1 MIKGPFKINGNL
13 ILTLDDLQKH
23 FDIIEILKKPK
34 GLIRFL
40 EETAPEKA
48 CKVKEIEFF
57 PTYEFVDK
65 ITEVLNCE
73 QYFQDSLNS
82 IFHFS
87 GITDQLWWKFV
98 NSWDS
103 KDQRISKDFI
113 DFKDALNRRNMT
125 SLIFEV
131 DENRLPDA
139 AWARLVRNTSPDDI
153 EDSKREKFIQIQKL
167 ISSGIVSRVTVG
179 TELPGGSILNALTG
193 IVYRVIVGTEPDNKH
208 PAPSNSKLKTFRENE
223 FLDGLADLPQEI
235 ELTGQLAERVKDV
248 FLLSAETWD
257 SLLEAE
263 KLPQDPSNENVE
275 SLKAFLEKFWGDRF
289 QYVLAPGPRW
299 EILSSIKSQLLSC
312 YCNGIADN
320 LMYKGKLHLL
330 GNYEVVSYSSDS
342 RKTQLNL
349 RWKQDRTE
357 KHFTSVL
364 KECCLTCEHFR
375 CRRKFVNKEYISYVS
390 DVGFCGDY
398 SSSIERFDHICHKY
412 NYKRWWELK

>member
-40 EETAPEKA
+40 EETAPKKA

-73 QYFQDSLNS
+73 QHLQSSLNA
-82 IFHFS
+82 IFCFS
-87 GITDQLWWKFV
+87 EITDQRWMEFV
-98 NSWDS
+98 DS
-103 KDQRISKDFI
+103 LDPNDQRISQDFV
-113 DFKDALNRRNMT
+113 DLTNALHKNNMT

-131 DENRLPDA
+131 GEQKLPDV
-139 AWARLVRNTSPDDI
+139 AWGRLVRNTSPEDI
-153 EDSKREKFIQIQKL
+153 EESERERFIQIKKL
-167 ISSGIVSRVTVG
+167 ITSGINSRVTVS
-179 TELPGGSILNALTG
+179 TA
-193 IVYRVIVGTEPDNKH
+193 PDNNH

-223 FLDGLADLPQEI
+223 FFNGLINLPQEI
-235 ELTGQLAERVKDV
+235 ELTGQLAVRVKDIFLFSAEKWD
-248 FLLSAETWD
+248 FLLG
-257 SLLEAE
+257 AE
-263 KLPQDPSNENVE
+263 KQESVE
-275 SLKAFLEKFWGDRF
+275 ELKAFCGGELEYMLHPNSRVD
-289 QYVLAPGPRW
+289 
-299 EILSSIKSQLLSC
+299 ILLRLC
-312 YCNGIADN
+312 HNTFATG
-320 LMYKGKLHLL
+320 LMTELMIRGELHLL
-330 GNYEVVSYSSDS
+330 ENYEVVSYSSDS

-364 KECCLTCEHFR
+364 KECCLTCDHFR
-375 CRRKFVNKEYISYVS
+375 CRRKLVNKEYISYES

-398 SSSIERFDHICHKY
+398 SSSIERFDYSCY
-412 NYKRWWELK
+412 NYKRWWVLK

>member
-23 FDIIEILKKPK
+23 FDILEILKKPK

-73 QYFQDSLNS
+73 QYFQDSLNL

-139 AWARLVRNTSPDDI
+139 AWARLVRNTSPADI
-153 EDSKREKFIQIQKL
+153 EESKREKFIQIQKL
-167 ISSGIVSRVTVG
+167 ISSGIVSRITVSA
-179 TELPGGSILNALTG
+179 ES
-193 IVYRVIVGTEPDNKH
+193 DNNR
-208 PAPSNSKLKTFRENE
+208 PTSSSSKLKTFKENE
-223 FLDGLADLPQEI
+223 FLEGVANLPQEI
-235 ELTGQLAERVKDV
+235 ELTGHLAERVKDI
-248 FLLSAETWD
+248 FLLSAETWETLLGTEKISPD
-257 SLLEAE
+257 DKDALSKLEKNLRKQNPFRFNDVFFTMHPLLGGIMYIARELVGSNSLI
-263 KLPQDPSNENVE
+263 E
-275 SLKAFLEKFWGDRF
+275 SLMKFR
-289 QYVLAPGPRW
+289 R
-299 EILSSIKSQLLSC
+299 
-312 YCNGIADN
+312 
-320 LMYKGKLHLL
+320 LHLL
-330 GNYEVVSYSSDS
+330 ENYEVVSYSSDS
-342 RKTQLNL
+342 KKKQLIL
-349 RWKQDRTE
+349 RFNSNRQE
-357 KHFTSVL
+357 KHFTTVW
-364 KECCLTCEHFR
+364 KECCLTCNHFR
-375 CRRKFVNKEYISYVS
+375 CRRKFVNKKYISYES
-390 DVGFCGDY
+390 DIGFCGDY
-398 SSSIERFDHICHKY
+398 SSSIERFDHSCHKY
-412 NYKRWWELK
+412 NYERWWELK